1 MEMFMLATE
10 RKKLILDYLDQNHTA
25 STQTLCD
32 LTGAS
37 LATTRRDLAQLE
49 EKGLLTRTHGGAQKP
64 EQSAA
69 PEKDESN
76 YFQVFSSIKMADD
89 QFECKN
95 AIAQKSIDLIH
106 SGDILFVGA
115 GFTGSLLCRHLN
127 KSDKK
132 GITVVTTNI
141 TGALELASNHDIGV
155 FLLGGNIHLGSNHI
169 ETLDESIIQNL
180 RKLYFDKLFFTID
193 GADLEYGYSI
203 TNRAQL
209 PLYNYLL
216 QNVKD
221 IYMLLN
227 ESKFNKRAF
236 THLCSLDSIPNV
248 ITNGN
253 APSQYIEYFKE
264 HDVNVYFA

>member
-1 MEMFMLATE
+1 MLATE

-64 EQSAA
+64 ERSAA

-132 GITVVTTNI
+132 GDH
-141 TGALELASNHDIGV
+141 SCYH
-155 FLLGGNIHLGSNHI
+155 
-169 ETLDESIIQNL
+169 
-180 RKLYFDKLFFTID
+180 
-193 GADLEYGYSI
+193 
-203 TNRAQL
+203 
-209 PLYNYLL
+209 
-216 QNVKD
+216 
-221 IYMLLN
+221 
-227 ESKFNKRAF
+227 
-236 THLCSLDSIPNV
+236 
-248 ITNGN
+248 
-253 APSQYIEYFKE
+253 
-264 HDVNVYFA
+264 

>member
-1 MEMFMLATE
+1 MLATE
-10 RKKLILDYLDQNHTA
+10 RKKIILNHLNQYQTA
-25 STQTLCD
+25 TTQALCD

-49 EKGLLTRTHGGAQKP
+49 KNGFLHRTHGGAQKLEP
-64 EQSAA
+64 STIDEQA
-69 PEKDESN
+69 DSN
-76 YFQVFSSIKMADD
+76 YSQVFASIKMADD

-95 AIAQKSIDLIH
+95 AIAQKSIDLIN
-106 SGDILFVGA
+106 SNDILFVGA

-227 ESKFNKRAF
+227 ESKYDKRAF

-248 ITNGN
+248 ITNRN
-253 APSQYIEYFKE
+253 APAQYIQYFKE
-264 HDVNVYFA
+264 HNVNVYFA

>member
-1 MEMFMLATE
+1 MLATE

-49 EKGLLTRTHGGAQKP
+49 EKRLLTRTHGG
-64 EQSAA
+64 A

-127 KSDKK
+127 KSNKK